1 MPELELL
8 KLKYSICFN
17 ASNSITLS
25 NKKSYVQLMNFRV

>member
-8 KLKYSICFN
+8 KLIICFN

-25 NKKSYVQLMNFRV
+25 NKKRCVQVMNFRV